1 MPHNRLAM
9 KFLELKIPPPALALL
24 VAALMWLAS
33 QFMEPPRAPFAIRVA
48 AALALLLVG
57 QSISVGGMRSF
68 RKAKTTMNPFKP
80 SATSALVSD
89 GVYRLTRNPMY
100 VGLLITLLGWAAFL
114 SQPLALVF
122 LPLFVLYI
130 TQFQI
135 KPEERVLSSL
145 FGTEYAEYMAKV
157 RRWL

>member
-1 MPHNRLAM
+1 MPRNRLSM
-9 KFLELKIPPPALALL
+9 KVLELKIPPPAVALF
-24 VAALMWLAS
+24 VAVLMWLAS
-33 QFMEPPRAPFAIRVA
+33 QLTEPPRASFAIRVA
-48 AALALLLVG
+48 AALALLIVG

-89 GVYRLTRNPMY
+89 GVYRFTRNPMY

-114 SQPLALVF
+114 SQPVALVF
-122 LPLFVLYI
+122 LPLFVLYM

>member
-1 MPHNRLAM
+1 
-9 KFLELKIPPPALALL
+9 
-24 VAALMWLAS
+24 MWLVS
-33 QFMEPPRAPFAIRVA
+33 QLAEPPRVSLAIRVT
-48 AALALLLVG
+48 AALALLLIG
-57 QSISVGGMRSF
+57 QSISVAGMRSF

-80 SATSALVSD
+80 GATSALVSD
-89 GVYRLTRNPMY
+89 GVYRFTRNPMY

-114 SQPLALVF
+114 WQPLALAF

-130 TQFQI
+130 TSFQI

-145 FGTEYAEYMAKV
+145 FGAQYAEYMAKV

>member
-1 MPHNRLAM
+1 M
-9 KFLELKIPPPALALL
+9 KFLELRIPPPAVALF

-33 QFMEPPRAPFAIRVA
+33 LLTEPPTASFAIRGA
-48 AALALLLVG
+48 AALALLIVG
-57 QSISVGGMRSF
+57 QNISVGGMRSF

-89 GVYRLTRNPMY
+89 GVYRFTRNPMY

-114 SQPLALVF
+114 SQPVALVF

-135 KPEERVLSSL
+135 KPEERVLSSM
-145 FGTEYAEYMAKV
+145 FGTEYGKYKAKV